1 MAVEDNIQTN
11 EEDFVDEE
19 ALPVDV
25 EIQPEGTVEE
35 TPEPEEQNFYE
46 NLAEGMDEV
55 LLSRLANDLLADY
68 KKDKESRS
76 DWEKSYT
83 NGLDLLGFKYNN
95 DGGPF
100 QGASSVTHPMLAESV
115 TQFQAQAYRELL
127 PSDGPVSA
135 QVVGALTP
143 EKMAQASRVQEFMN
157 YMITEDGGV
166 YS

>member
-55 LLSRLANDLLADY
+55 LLIGRL
-68 KKDKESRS
+68 
-76 DWEKSYT
+76 
-83 NGLDLLGFKYNN
+83 
-95 DGGPF
+95 
-100 QGASSVTHPMLAESV
+100 
-115 TQFQAQAYRELL
+115 
-127 PSDGPVSA
+127 
-135 QVVGALTP
+135 
-143 EKMAQASRVQEFMN
+143 
-157 YMITEDGGV
+157 
-166 YS
+166 